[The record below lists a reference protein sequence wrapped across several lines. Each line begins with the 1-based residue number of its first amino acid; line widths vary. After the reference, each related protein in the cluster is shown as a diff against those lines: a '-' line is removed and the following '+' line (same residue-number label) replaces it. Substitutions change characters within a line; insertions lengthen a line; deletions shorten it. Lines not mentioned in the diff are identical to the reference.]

1 MNSRERVKLALNHKE
16 ADHVPLDIGGTG
28 VSQIH
33 VTAYGNLRKH
43 LNLPQRAPKIMF
55 LAEQLAEVEPDIAD
69 RLETDFVFLLPSP
82 PANFEITFHDQGNYE
97 AFIDEWGIGWK
108 KPKKGGFYYDMYHH
122 PLAKAENLADFKA
135 YTLPD
140 PLDDHRYKNLR
151 RNAEAAHRQDK
162 AVVLAGPG
170 SGILELYTWLRG
182 FEQFYIDMALNHEFV
197 GYMLD
202 RLVEF
207 KQAYWQRALA
217 ELGDLVDVAC
227 EHDDLA
233 GQKALLFSPETY
245 RKVLKPRQSK
255 LFGYIKQQAP
265 VKLFYHTDGAVRP
278 LIGDLIEA
286 GIDIL
291 NPVQFSAAGMDL
303 KELKQEF
310 GRDLV
315 FWGAG
320 VNTQYVLGTGTP
332 EEIKVD
338 VKRNIETLAPGGG
351 FVFATVHDIQANVP
365 PENIMAM
372 WQAWKT
378 YSVYK

>member
-1 MNSRERVKLALNHKE
+1 MNSRERVKLALNHEE
-16 ADHVPLDIGGTG
+16 ADRVPLDIAGTG

-33 VTAYGNLRKH
+33 ITAYSNLRAY
-43 LNLPQRAPKIMF
+43 LNLPPREPNLKI
-55 LAEQLAEVEPDIAD
+55 LAEQLAEFETDIAEH
-69 RLETDFVFLLPSP
+69 LETDFVFLMPQAPSTY
-82 PANFEITFHDQGNYE
+82 ELVFHDQGAYE
-97 AFIDEWGIGWK
+97 AYTDEWGIGWK

-122 PLAKAENLADFKA
+122 PLATAETLADFKA
-135 YTLPD
+135 YKLPD
-140 PLDDHRYKNLR
+140 PLDDQRYQKLR
-151 RNAEAAHRQDK
+151 PEAEAAVERGK

-170 SGILELYTWLRG
+170 AGILEIYTWLRG
-182 FEQFYIDMALNHEFV
+182 FEQFYIDMALNQEFV
-197 GYMLD
+197 AYMLD

-207 KQAYWQRALA
+207 KQAYWARVLA
-217 ELGDLVDVAC
+217 DFGDLVDVAC

-245 RKVLKPRQSK
+245 RKVLKPRQKK
-255 LFGYIKQQAP
+255 LFGYLKAQAP

-278 LIGDLIEA
+278 LIWELVEA

-291 NPVQFSAAGMDL
+291 NPVQFTAANMDL

-320 VNTQYVLGTGTP
+320 VDTQGVLGTGTP
-332 EEIKVD
+332 AEVKAD
-338 VKRNIETLAPGGG
+338 VQRNIDTLAPGGG

-372 WQAWKT
+372 WEAWKT
-378 YSVYK
+378 YGVYT

>member
-1 MNSRERVKLALNHKE
+1 MNSRERVNLALNHKE

-33 VTAYGNLRKH
+33 VTAYRNLRQY
-43 LNLPQRAPKIMF
+43 LNLPERTPKIMF
-55 LAEQLAEVEPDIAD
+55 LAEQLAEIEVDVTD
-69 RLETDFVFLLPSP
+69 RLETDFVFLLPP
-82 PANFEITFHDQGNYE
+82 PPSKFKVMFHDEGNYE

-122 PLAKAENLADFKA
+122 PLAKAETLADFKA
-135 YTLPD
+135 YNLPD
-140 PLDDHRYKNLR
+140 PLDDNRYKNLR
-151 RNAEAAHRQDK
+151 RNAEAALERGK

-207 KQAYWQRALA
+207 KQTYWKRALA
-217 ELGDLVDVAC
+217 EVGDLVDVAC

-245 RKVLKPRQSK
+245 RKLVKPRQKK

-278 LIGDLIEA
+278 LIWDLIEA

-291 NPVQFSAAGMDL
+291 NPVQFTAADMNL

-310 GRDLV
+310 GRNLV

-320 VNTQYVLGTGTP
+320 VDTQGVLGTSTP
-332 EEIKVD
+332 QEVKED
-338 VKRNIETLAPGGG
+338 VKRNIEALAPNGG
-351 FVFATVHDIQANVP
+351 FIFATVHDIQANVP
-365 PENIMAM
+365 PENIIAM
-372 WQAWKT
+372 WEAWKT
-378 YSVYK
+378 YGTYN

>member
-16 ADHVPLDIGGTG
+16 ADHVPLDIAGTG

-33 VTAYGNLRKH
+33 VTAYSNLRAY
-43 LNLPQRAPKIMF
+43 LNLPPRQLKIKI
-55 LAEQLAEVEPDIAD
+55 LAEQLADFETDIAE
-69 RLETDFVFLLPSP
+69 RLETDFVFLMPQPPSDYELVFRDEG
-82 PANFEITFHDQGNYE
+82 AYE
-97 AFIDEWGIGWK
+97 AFTDEWGIGWK
-108 KPKKGGFYYDMYHH
+108 KPKQGGFYYDMYRH
-122 PLAKAENLADFKA
+122 PLATAETLADFKA
-135 YTLPD
+135 YKMPD
-140 PLDDHRYKNLR
+140 PLDDQRYKNLR
-151 RNAEAAHRQDK
+151 PEAEAAYERGK

-170 SGILELYTWLRG
+170 AGILEIYTWLRG

-197 GYMLD
+197 TYMLD

-207 KQAYWQRALA
+207 KQAYWERALA
-217 ELGDLVDVAC
+217 DFGDLVEVAC

-233 GQKALLFSPETY
+233 GQKALLFSPDTY
-245 RKVLKPRQSK
+245 RKLVKPQQQK
-255 LFGYIKQQAP
+255 LFGYIKTQAP

-278 LIGDLIEA
+278 LMGDLIET

-291 NPVQFSAAGMDL
+291 NPVQFTAANMDL
-303 KELKQEF
+303 TSLKQEF

-320 VNTQYVLGTGTP
+320 VDTQGVLGSASP
-332 EEIKVD
+332 AAVQAD
-338 VKRNIETLAPGGG
+338 VRRNIEVLAPGGG

-372 WQAWKT
+372 WEAWKT
-378 YSVYK
+378 YGVY

>member
-1 MNSRERVKLALNHKE
+1 MNSRERVNLALNHKE
-16 ADHVPLDIGGTG
+16 ADRVPLDIAGTG

-33 VTAYGNLRKH
+33 LTAYNNLRNY
-43 LNLPQRAPKIMF
+43 LNLPKRDPKIVI
-55 LAEQLAEVEPDIAD
+55 LAEQLAVFENDIAA
-69 RLETDFVFLLPSP
+69 RLETDFVFLIPQA
-82 PANFEITFHDQGNYE
+82 PATYELAFRDMGDYE
-97 AFIDEWGIGWK
+97 AYTDEWGIGWK

-122 PLAKAENLADFKA
+122 PLAAAETLTDFRA
-135 YTLPD
+135 YKMPN

-151 RNAEAAHRQDK
+151 QNAETAYTRGK

-170 SGILELYTWLRG
+170 AGILEIYTWLRG

-197 GYMLD
+197 TYMLD

-207 KQAYWQRALA
+207 KQAYWERALA
-217 ELGDLVDVAC
+217 DFGDLVTVVC

-233 GQKALLFSPETY
+233 GQRNLLFSPDTY
-245 RKVLKPRQSK
+245 RKLLKPRQKK
-255 LFGYIKQQAP
+255 LFGFIKDRVSA
-265 VKLFYHTDGAVRP
+265 KLFYHTDGAVRA
-278 LIGDLIEA
+278 LIPDLLDT

-291 NPVQFSAAGMDL
+291 NPVQFTAANMDL
-303 KELKQEF
+303 IELKREF

-320 VNTQYVLGTGTP
+320 VDTQGVLGTGTP
-332 EEIKVD
+332 AEVKAD
-338 VKRNIETLAPGGG
+338 VKRNIESLAPDGG

-372 WQAWKT
+372 WEAWKT
-378 YSVYK
+378 YGEYR